1 MYSDIAKWQYLHVHY
16 LLYVS
21 PHFTVHTPTV
31 PGPVANL
38 AATIV
43 ATTSTDTHNIT
54 ISFEPPPEPNGV
66 VIQYSYAISDTQTTQ
81 TVASGMVTMTSI
93 EEISTQIEPY
103 TNYTVSVAAMNPAG
117 VGEESSVTVVSP
129 QAGKSY
135 ITTI

>member
-1 MYSDIAKWQYLHVHY
+1 MAISTCTLFTLRVSTFHHAHTYLY
-16 LLYVS
+16 TVS
-21 PHFTVHTPTV
+21 
-31 PGPVANL
+31 GPVANL

-66 VIQYSYAISDTQTTQ
+66 VIQYSYSISDTTQ
-81 TVASGMVTMTSI
+81 TVASGMITMTSI

-117 VGEESSVTVVSP
+117 MGEESSVTVVSP
-129 QAGKSY
+129 EAGKSY